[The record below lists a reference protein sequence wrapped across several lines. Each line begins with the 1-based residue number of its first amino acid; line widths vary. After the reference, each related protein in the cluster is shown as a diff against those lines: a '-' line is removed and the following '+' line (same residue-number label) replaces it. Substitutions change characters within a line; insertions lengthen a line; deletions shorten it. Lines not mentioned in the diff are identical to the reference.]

1 MALSRRSVNPI
12 ETLVQRTDFFWTLQ
26 TFPKSE
32 AISRDL
38 KMIIE
43 IRFYHK
49 NHKKFRFVCF
59 TQKINKKKL
68 DSLHFRRFLSHA
80 AMSVDIPSYGIE
92 NFNFL
97 HQNILL
103 PFTFSFDKT

>member
-1 MALSRRSVNPI
+1 M
-12 ETLVQRTDFFWTLQ
+12 FY
-26 TFPKSE
+26 PK
-32 AISRDL
+32 D
-38 KMIIE
+38 K
-43 IRFYHK
+43 
-49 NHKKFRFVCF
+49 
-59 TQKINKKKL
+59 QKKL

-103 PFTFSFDKT
+103 PFTFSFDTT